1 MQELFLFS
9 KTIFLHTG
17 SPRGTLGEQ
26 VPPVEEDFLF
36 EETYFLLPETESLCI
51 EIGNF
56 KSPAPQNFK

>member
-26 VPPVEEDFLF
+26 VPPPEKDTLLAETHFLF
-36 EETYFLLPETESLCI
+36 PETENMCI
-51 EIGNF
+51 EIGF
-56 KSPAPQNFK
+56 FEPPAPQIS